1 MLIYGIK
8 NKFSKIFRKLSSY
21 IFPNEEHIIW
31 ERRFKQIAS
40 LVGEW
45 IWEIDSRGY
54 FTYCN
59 AIVEQVLGY
68 NAEEMRGRLLYDLFY
83 HEDLTKF
90 RNLLVDVFNKRRPF
104 KDFTARFIH
113 KEGHLLTIESHG
125 LPIFSHDGVLLG
137 YIGVSRDISERIE
150 LMKRVA
156 ESQKMAALGQLSA
169 GIAHEI
175 RNPLQVMSGYTQLL
189 SMTEE
194 SKERKEKI
202 KIIEEQINRIEHIL
216 QGISQYVRKI
226 PPKER
231 EKVNPN
237 TIIQEVISL
246 INYRASVDNIHI
258 NLHLAEDL
266 PEILINKDEMYQ
278 VFLNLI
284 TNARDAMPHGGI
296 LTITTKKRKGMEIIF
311 EDSGVGIPREIR
323 DKIFDPFFTTK
334 EVGKGTG
341 LGLSITRS
349 IVERYGGT
357 IEVES
362 EEGRGTNFTIKLPA
376 GV

>member
-125 LPIFSHDGVLLG
+125 LPILSHDGVLLG
-137 YIGVSRDISERIE
+137 YIGVSRDISERIK
-150 LMKRVA
+150 LAKRVA

-266 PEILINKDEMYQ
+266 PEILVNKDEMYQ

>member
-1 MLIYGIK
+1 MIYGIR
-8 NKFSKIFRKLSSY
+8 NKFSKIFRKLSPY
-21 IFPNEEHIIW
+21 IFPNEEHVIW

-45 IWEIDSRGY
+45 IWEIDPKGY

-59 AIVEQVLGY
+59 AVVEQVLGY

-90 RNLLVDVFNKRRPF
+90 RNLLVDVFSKERPF

-125 LPIFSHDGVLLG
+125 LPILSHDGVLLG

-150 LMKRVA
+150 LTKRVA

-175 RNPLQVMSGYTQLL
+175 RNSLQVMSGYTQLL

-202 KIIEEQINRIEHIL
+202 KIIEEHIDRIERIL
-216 QGISQYVRKI
+216 QGISQYVRKT

-266 PEILINKDEMYQ
+266 PEILVNKDEMYQ

-296 LTITTKKRKGMEIIF
+296 LTITTKKRKGVEIIF
-311 EDSGVGIPREIR
+311 EDNGVGIPRKIR
-323 DKIFDPFFTTK
+323 DKIFNPFFTTK
-334 EVGKGTG
+334 KVGKGTG

-362 EEGRGTNFTIKLPA
+362 EEGRGTKFTIKLPA

>member
-125 LPIFSHDGVLLG
+125 LPILSHDGVLLG

-169 GIAHEI
+169 RIAHEI

-266 PEILINKDEMYQ
+266 PEILVNKDEIHQ

-323 DKIFDPFFTTK
+323 DKIFNPFFTTK

>member
-1 MLIYGIK
+1 MAFYGIR
-8 NKFSKIFRKLSSY
+8 NKFSKIVRKLSPY
-21 IFPNEEHIIW
+21 IFPNEEYVIW

-45 IWEIDSRGY
+45 IWEIDPKGY

-59 AIVEQVLGY
+59 AVVEQVLGY

-90 RNLLVDVFNKRRPF
+90 RDLLVDVFSKGRPF

-125 LPIFSHDGVLLG
+125 LPILSHDGVLLG

-150 LMKRVA
+150 LTKRVA

-169 GIAHEI
+169 RIAHEI

-194 SKERKEKI
+194 SKEQKEKI
-202 KIIEEQINRIEHIL
+202 KIIEEHIDRIERIL
-216 QGISQYVRKI
+216 QGISQYVRKT
-226 PPKER
+226 PPKEI

-237 TIIQEVISL
+237 TIIQELISL

-266 PEILINKDEMYQ
+266 PEILVNKDEMHQ

-284 TNARDAMPHGGI
+284 TNARDAMPHGGV
-296 LTITTKKRKGMEIIF
+296 LTITTKKRKGVEIIF

-323 DKIFDPFFTTK
+323 DKIFNPFFTTK

-362 EEGRGTNFTIKLPA
+362 EEGRGTKFTIKLPA

>member
-1 MLIYGIK
+1 MSNPNTKRKAIKTFISKLLATPIRDEISKIFLFGSVLRGDFRKMLIYGIR
-8 NKFSKIFRKLSSY
+8 NKFSKIVRKLSPY
-21 IFPNEEHIIW
+21 IFPNEEYVIW

-45 IWEIDSRGY
+45 IWEIDSKGY

-59 AIVEQVLGY
+59 PVVEQVLGY

-90 RNLLVDVFNKRRPF
+90 RDLLVDVFSKGRPF

-125 LPIFSHDGVLLG
+125 LPILSHDGVLLG
-137 YIGVSRDISERIE
+137 YVGVSRDISERIK
-150 LMKRVA
+150 LTKRVA

-175 RNPLQVMSGYTQLL
+175 RNPLQVMSGYTRLL

-202 KIIEEQINRIEHIL
+202 KIIEEHIDRIERIL
-216 QGISQYVRKI
+216 QGISQYVRKT

-231 EKVNPN
+231 EKVNLN

-246 INYRASVDNIHI
+246 ILYFDTF
-258 NLHLAEDL
+258 L
-266 PEILINKDEMYQ
+266 PTSKSE
-278 VFLNLI
+278 
-284 TNARDAMPHGGI
+284 P
-296 LTITTKKRKGMEIIF
+296 RKNGQNRRK
-311 EDSGVGIPREIR
+311 SANP
-323 DKIFDPFFTTK
+323 KQQCSAT
-334 EVGKGTG
+334 
-341 LGLSITRS
+341 
-349 IVERYGGT
+349 
-357 IEVES
+357 
-362 EEGRGTNFTIKLPA
+362 
-376 GV
+376 

>member
-1 MLIYGIK
+1 MLIYGIR
-8 NKFSKIFRKLSSY
+8 NKFFKIFRKLSSY
-21 IFPNEEHIIW
+21 IFPNEEYVIW

-45 IWEIDSRGY
+45 IWEIDSKGY

-59 AIVEQVLGY
+59 PVVEQVLGY

-90 RNLLVDVFNKRRPF
+90 RDLLVDVFSKRRPF

-125 LPIFSHDGVLLG
+125 LPILSHDGVLLG

-175 RNPLQVMSGYTQLL
+175 RNPLHVMSGYTQLL

-202 KIIEEQINRIEHIL
+202 KIIEEQIDRIERIL
-216 QGISQYVRKI
+216 QGISQYVRKT

-266 PEILINKDEMYQ
+266 PEILVNKDEMHQ
-278 VFLNLI
+278 VFLNLV
-284 TNARDAMPHGGI
+284 TNARDAMPHGGV
-296 LTITTKKRKGMEIIF
+296 LTITTKKRKGVEIIF

-323 DKIFDPFFTTK
+323 DKIFNPFFTTK

-362 EEGRGTNFTIKLPA
+362 EEGRGTKFTIKLPA

>member
-1 MLIYGIK
+1 MAFYGIR
-8 NKFSKIFRKLSSY
+8 NKFSKIFRKLSPY
-21 IFPNEEHIIW
+21 IFPNEEYVIW

-45 IWEIDSRGY
+45 IWEIDPKGY

-59 AIVEQVLGY
+59 AVVEQVLGY
-68 NAEEMRGRLLYDLFY
+68 NAEEMKGRLLYDLFY
-83 HEDLTKF
+83 HEDLIKF
-90 RNLLVDVFNKRRPF
+90 RNLLVDVFNKGRPF

-125 LPIFSHDGVLLG
+125 LPILSHDGVLLG

-175 RNPLQVMSGYTQLL
+175 RNPLHVMSGYTQLL

-202 KIIEEQINRIEHIL
+202 KIIEEHIDRIERIL
-216 QGISQYVRKI
+216 QGISQYVRKT

-266 PEILINKDEMYQ
+266 PEILVNKDEIHQ

-296 LTITTKKRKGMEIIF
+296 LTITTKKRKGVEIIF

-362 EEGRGTNFTIKLPA
+362 EEGRGTKFTIKLPA

>member
-1 MLIYGIK
+1 MAFYGIR
-8 NKFSKIFRKLSSY
+8 NKFSKIFRKLSPY
-21 IFPNEEHIIW
+21 IFPNEEYVIW

-45 IWEIDSRGY
+45 IWEIDPKGY

-59 AIVEQVLGY
+59 AVVEQVLGY

-90 RNLLVDVFNKRRPF
+90 RNLLVDVFSKERPF

-125 LPIFSHDGVLLG
+125 LPILSHDGVLLG

-150 LMKRVA
+150 LTKRVA

-169 GIAHEI
+169 RIAHEI

-194 SKERKEKI
+194 SKEQKEKI
-202 KIIEEQINRIEHIL
+202 KIIEEHIDRIERIL
-216 QGISQYVRKI
+216 QGISQYVRKT
-226 PPKER
+226 PPKEI

-237 TIIQEVISL
+237 TIIQELISL

-266 PEILINKDEMYQ
+266 PEILVNKDEMHQ

-284 TNARDAMPHGGI
+284 TNARDAMPHGGV
-296 LTITTKKRKGMEIIF
+296 LTITTKKRKGVEIIF

-323 DKIFDPFFTTK
+323 DKIFNPFFTTK

-362 EEGRGTNFTIKLPA
+362 EEGRGTKFTIKLPA